1 MCKLFCMYLGAE
13 WAVKYQID
21 VMESESET
29 HTKMFT
35 SGAPHVKTEHSVT
48 TRGLALHVLWLKA
61 HGELRPL
68 VYTLWQSGSVGDIH
82 YVVTCTMEEGVW
94 RELPCYANGVII
106 IFIVSCW
113 YNSFLNNSVSI
124 YSDRQ
129 EKDVVSASVVR
140 EWGLACPAHISCF
153 NTARPV
159 SVSVVTLGPPWDL
172 PPSSPSSLPPSLPL
186 PTARGQSWRAC
197 VRVPCQLDVSDVCC
211 LQNTETLFAL
221 NLSSCSHNILH
232 KQLCRHYEERDRN

>member
-1 MCKLFCMYLGAE
+1 MSRRSTVWQHGGWLYMCYDWRPMVSYDHLF
-13 WAVKYQID
+13 
-21 VMESESET
+21 T
-29 HTKMFT
+29 HCDSQVQWGTYT
-35 SGAPHVKTEHSVT
+35 ALSPAP
-48 TRGLALHVLWLKA
+48 W
-61 HGELRPL
+61 
-68 VYTLWQSGSVGDIH
+68 W
-82 YVVTCTMEEGVW
+82 EGVW

-106 IFIVSCW
+106 TFIRVVMISW
-113 YNSFLNNSVSI
+113 YNSFFNNSVSI

-140 EWGLACPAHISCF
+140 EWGLACPAHISCL

-186 PTARGQSWRAC
+186 PTARGQSRHARVRAC
-197 VRVPCQLDVSDVCC
+197 AFHINLTETWGDVSDVCC

-232 KQLCRHYEERDRN
+232 KQLCRHYEEQDKN